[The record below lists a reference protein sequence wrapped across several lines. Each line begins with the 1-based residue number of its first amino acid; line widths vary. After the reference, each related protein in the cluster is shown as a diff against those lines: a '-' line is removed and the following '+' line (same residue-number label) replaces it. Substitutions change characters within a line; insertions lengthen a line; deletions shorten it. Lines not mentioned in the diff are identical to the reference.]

1 MSLNVISNYAAN
13 VAQRY
18 LQKSD
23 ADATRSLA
31 KLAAGTRTLSA
42 RDDAASLAVGTKFK
56 ADVASLAT
64 AAVNIG
70 QAASMLQIADGA
82 LGTVSD
88 TLARM
93 KTLAGQSMSGQ
104 LTQSER
110 AMLNAEFGQLKME
123 LERTASSTTFNG
135 TKLISANEARQA
147 ATLDTDD
154 VADYLFNNTDNGI
167 VNLDVSKANQGD
179 MFGLN
184 YDSTG
189 KTFTLFN
196 LTTGEG
202 ESVNLPDDK
211 RGDVGD
217 ENEPRKLVSFAKL
230 GVSFQL
236 DENFDSSSDLN
247 YVNAGA
253 QIGLPD
259 NQRFRPVEYLKDAN
273 QENAPDSAKLNR
285 LKISDFSIKA
295 LKDFASFATDDLAGL
310 AITVNGDYSISLA
323 YMSDM
328 TGDETSMTDFDGVTI
343 TVVSADGT
351 VSPLSAQVDEL
362 ENTLQSR
369 ENLKNGDRATFV
381 VHNNAWDETREEYF
395 RVSFTIDDVSGL
407 DSVADDTEEA
417 VAIMGMDVNGIFAV
431 KANTKKDNAFQ
442 FQIGATSSMSDK
454 MNVNIDIV
462 DMSTLGLTD
471 AYIGNAYDAQQSL
484 ISLEKA
490 VTKVA
495 TSRANLGASA
505 NRIEFAAANVA
516 SMKENLEAARS
527 SLMDLD
533 VAAEMS
539 YFTSQQILQQAG
551 VSMLAQA
558 NQMPQ
563 NLLRLFR

>member
-1 MSLNVISNYAAN
+1 M
-13 VAQRY
+13 
-18 LQKSD
+18 
-23 ADATRSLA
+23 
-31 KLAAGTRTLSA
+31 
-42 RDDAASLAVGTKFK
+42 
-56 ADVASLAT
+56 
-64 AAVNIG
+64 
-70 QAASMLQIADGA
+70 
-82 LGTVSD
+82 
-88 TLARM
+88 
-93 KTLAGQSMSGQ
+93 
-104 LTQSER
+104 
-110 AMLNAEFGQLKME
+110 
-123 LERTASSTTFNG
+123 
-135 TKLISANEARQA
+135 
-147 ATLDTDD
+147 
-154 VADYLFNNTDNGI
+154 
-167 VNLDVSKANQGD
+167 
-179 MFGLN
+179 
-184 YDSTG
+184 
-189 KTFTLFN
+189 
-196 LTTGEG
+196 
-202 ESVNLPDDK
+202 
-211 RGDVGD
+211 
-217 ENEPRKLVSFAKL
+217 
-230 GVSFQL
+230 
-236 DENFDSSSDLN
+236 
-247 YVNAGA
+247 
-253 QIGLPD
+253 
-259 NQRFRPVEYLKDAN
+259 
-273 QENAPDSAKLNR
+273 
-285 LKISDFSIKA
+285 
-295 LKDFASFATDDLAGL
+295 
-310 AITVNGDYSISLA
+310 
-323 YMSDM
+323 
-328 TGDETSMTDFDGVTI
+328 
-343 TVVSADGT
+343 
-351 VSPLSAQVDEL
+351 
-362 ENTLQSR
+362 
-369 ENLKNGDRATFV
+369 

-516 SMKENLEAARS
+516 SMKEYLEAARS